1 MSKRVRNQFI
11 LLVFIIFFTSLILL
25 PSITEFNYEETDEE
39 QHPKYSASL
48 EGAENIIITEALRTA
63 NISGFGLF
71 SIEDSI
77 SVKNLNNNPIT
88 SIFFSIHLNLSD
100 NLIYFEALGNG
111 RNTLL
116 TERSYMI
123 MNDFEMIAI
132 YFDTPLLP
140 QQTKTIICIQ
150 QFEDLLEY
158 KQIDENQWITYKGLV
173 YPTLPYRIER
183 NIDSRFFV
191 PFRASGIEGGWGFE
205 QIELF
210 FVQYDFSIISTL
222 IPDPY
227 ILPFLEN
234 LPLHKNI
241 EITFFHNELT
251 MMELEQV
258 NREIFISPWGI
269 IRVDEELTIKNR
281 GIIVMESIFLKLPH
295 DAKDVYVSDDIGE
308 ILGISISDINNP
320 EYKELKI
327 NLIANRV
334 RMIPN
339 SSFQFRI
346 RYFLPFENYFSINWV
361 QESIELDIFST
372 VYDYLGKQQS
382 IEIKIDGCFNIDSI
396 TEPPE
401 AIKKADGST
410 SFFYTFDVVPSIE
423 RKIIQFTFTLDLFDM
438 LLRPI
443 SFMFLIS
450 LIAAVFVLTVKTRK
464 KEDDIPALTR
474 DFIPVNEIREYCAL
488 YEEKIASTLEIR
500 QAEEDAKRRKIAKKN
515 YKNILSK
522 NTSKIDD
529 IQKEIIPFKKAL
541 LDTSDTFSNIIKKLD
556 VLEAERM
563 SIKDSLNLLETR
575 YKRGRLPSK
584 AAYMKLSDDFKK
596 RRKKID
602 RTVDKLLQQLRSY
615 LL

>member
-11 LLVFIIFFTSLILL
+11 LLVFIIFLTSLIFL
-25 PSITEFNYEETDEE
+25 PNINESNLDESDETQNLE
-39 QHPKYSASL
+39 YAASL
-48 EGAENIIITEALRTA
+48 EGAENIIITKVFRIA
-63 NISGFGLF
+63 NISGYGLF

-88 SIFFSIHLNLSD
+88 SIFVGIHLNLSD
-100 NLIYFEALGNG
+100 HLIYFEAIGNDW
-111 RNTLL
+111 NTLL
-116 TERSYMI
+116 IERSYMI

-140 QQTKTIICIQ
+140 QQTKTIKYIQ
-150 QFEDLLEY
+150 QFKDLLEY

-210 FVQYDFSIISTL
+210 FVQYDFNIISTF

-234 LPLHKNI
+234 LPLHKII

-269 IRVDEELTIKNR
+269 IRVDEELTIKNL

-308 ILGISISDINNP
+308 ILGISISDINDP
-320 EYKELKI
+320 EYKQLKI
-327 NLIANRV
+327 NLVANRV

-372 VYDYLGKQQS
+372 AYDYLGKQQS
-382 IEIKIDGCFNIDSI
+382 IEIKIDGCFNVDSI

-410 SFFYTFDVVPSIE
+410 SLFYTFDVVPSIE

-464 KEDDIPALTR
+464 REDGIQ
-474 DFIPVNEIREYCAL
+474 IREYCAL

-541 LDTSDTFSNIIKKLD
+541 LDTSETFSNIIKKLD
-556 VLEAERM
+556 ILEAERM